1 MAEENLVTNIV
12 AKSNFSDLI
21 ADLNRVSAKL
31 LSLQQTLNTTN
42 KTLAVQAAQMQK
54 SFSQTMRSTGQF
66 STHFVSLQ
74 SDVDKF
80 GRSLDS
86 GRMKL
91 GQYYGAWRDHSRTAG
106 GLIRDLARQQVQLQ
120 NSVLQPMGKNAQG
133 IMQYA
138 VHVPRG
144 LDEIKNKT
152 AIARQEMMIMNKVI
166 QDGAN
171 QVINWGKN
179 TQWAG
184 RQLTVG
190 LTLPIAMFGKAA
202 ADAFREA
209 DEQLVRLTKVYGG
222 VAATSAVELAK
233 VRKEVSETARELSA
247 AYGASFK
254 DTIGLAA
261 DIAATGK
268 QGEELLQST
277 REATRLSILGEVD
290 RQDAM
295 KATLSIQTAFKQNT
309 EELAASINFL
319 NAVENQT
326 STSLADLVEAIPKA
340 GPVVKALGG
349 DVEDLALYLT
359 AMREGGINASEGA
372 NALKSALASI
382 INPTKVAKA
391 QFLGFG
397 IDLEGIVNK
406 NAGNLT
412 QTILSIQSALDA
424 LDPLNKAQAI
434 EQLFGKFQFARM
446 NALFENLGKQGSQ
459 TLQVLDLMKASSDDL
474 ANIAGRELAAITE
487 SASGK
492 YRRAL
497 ETLKADLAGI
507 GEQFLNFGTKIIN
520 IIDGVVRF
528 FNKLP
533 DPVKKILTFVTGL
546 TALTGPIIMLTGLMA
561 NFFGYIAKGLFHLRA
576 LVTGGKNF
584 KLLTPEIIAAEQA
597 GQLMETQFY
606 DDAKAASV
614 LQRAI
619 SNLTAELS
627 LLQTKANSARVAV
640 GPAIS
645 TAAGSV
651 IMEGQARVADPAHP
665 LIGRPYSRSFA
676 HLNPVA
682 GMTEEQRLAQTI
694 FGVAP
699 NPGPLN
705 QKISNNPQMYM
716 DSDLPRIDRV
726 SSAKGFSTGIIAGEA
741 AKWHAM
747 TAALAM
753 QSKEEIS
760 LLKSEVAATGTVTS
774 SLSTSYRAL
783 LPEMTKI
790 TSLAAQEGALIV
802 RQLEA
807 GKLTV
812 DQARSKII
820 ALNAQIEAMIA
831 QTATGIASAQGRTL
845 SLTTV
850 PLTSQPVVD
859 PTTGKSNMKEL
870 FHKGKTASMVD
881 QIARALGVK
890 TSGGGYSI
898 ETTRP
903 RRFNAGGSI
912 ENFGPNK
919 TRVSGP
925 SSIGYDDR
933 LGSIPLGGYVLNQ
946 KASIAN
952 PELVALAPM
961 TYNQGGNIVAELTP
975 QETVFGSGIH
985 NIPGLYGAVDAANR
999 GQKIGGSIVPTRSSY
1014 GLFNPR
1020 LIAAAAN
1027 IRRFF
1032 PGNLTSRHTKPSYEI
1047 KGTQG
1052 AYGGTIT
1059 NPAIVEANRVRMN
1072 LKGRSITRSK
1082 INKLLEKEGVAPDV
1096 LLASIYAGAG
1106 SRRLSTDNL
1115 LEGLV
1120 ASRVITSREAKVLS
1134 DQVFETYAK
1143 KLATLDKVTDVN
1155 NPVLQ
1160 ASMEA
1165 LTATASITA
1174 QKKIRV
1180 LEALNKFA
1188 ASPGA
1193 VADVSSRGS
1202 SGFLQY
1208 ITLND
1213 GTRINLSALE
1223 ARGTGETF
1231 FHAPMPQELKR
1242 VIDSFAMGGPIA
1254 GGSINKNRRS
1264 YGIPALAPAVIARLT
1279 SRWRKPVPF
1288 APPVQKHDWTNTDPL
1303 HGPLFI
1309 GKADIGSE
1317 GVRRSLSYRLPK
1329 NEFGKGDQLVGISPM
1344 FSNDPRYLIERYM
1357 QGDKSVMA
1365 RMQYEQSRGL
1375 NTHPL
1380 SVQALFRSVAKPF
1393 RGTLYR
1399 GMTSQSVADT
1409 FPKHIVEAI
1418 ERARATGDFSALI
1431 GKDFIMRRAS
1441 FTANRLIASFFA
1453 PGRSSGPASSLL
1465 MEARLFGRKVTPTS
1479 QMFPDMKFEA
1489 PYGQNWSTGRS
1500 PLRRRSEEESLV
1512 GGKFIITGFDGK
1524 KLIVEGRAIGGAVS
1538 GATPYMV
1545 GEQGPELFVPESS
1558 GKIIPNRYMAGGD
1571 IIAERSAYGISGN
1584 PAKRAQQEAERQAR
1598 AAAYNMTPAPQP
1610 TSQPGPL
1617 TGSRTTIVGAGGVR
1631 TNVYGVQGSLP
1642 YMPGLT
1648 LGHTPMNML
1657 DDAIQRTTIGIKMM
1671 GDSAAT
1677 AYAAAGAKMTM
1688 AQQQLVSSVTTMGE
1702 SVKSAATSMA
1712 SGIKSA
1718 AASTRAAA
1726 SSFANM
1732 ANPGYAAG
1740 FGRNLAYGTSLVMNP
1755 FGRKS
1760 GAAAG
1765 SRMANF
1771 GTGQM
1776 SGMAGMMV
1784 GSMGGMAVGQKV
1796 GGQTG
1801 AIVGSIAGPAVIM
1814 GITTLIQKIGAAGG
1828 AAKGLGLYLRI
1839 ALGIIGRFIPIVGPI
1854 LLIAQGLNMWRRHTE
1869 DIGKAN
1875 RAVFGPSK
1883 KSLEEVGL
1891 KYTSLNDKLK
1901 TYREQLELSR
1911 AAGLASLSKDG
1922 KTGISALTLT
1932 VKELDKGIQDAK
1944 KNAKES
1950 VQLFN
1955 KTYGKQDVIKL
1966 AASLKQQY
1974 VSAGMSIQEATNKV
1988 YTLIKASNKGAYALE
2003 AISSKAFKSI
2013 TDQAT
2018 AADYALNLIAKTI
2031 NSGDFNTEEVAV
2043 GIQNVIN
2050 SLDAYRASIVGTTI
2064 GGDVISEAEALGL
2077 TMKKIFNSKAELVQ
2091 LDQKTIEQLKS
2102 QNMEL
2107 NYVLTKTETLAGVY
2121 AKIALLQSGSA
2132 DDIDLY
2138 GTTSEQAV
2146 LIAQGAQAYNES
2158 IEKTIE
2164 KDLQLSKITKDLAK
2178 AYNSAAKAAQSLSAA
2193 SYDNIIKQQEAI
2205 IKQIDKELQLR
2216 LKNLDAQEK
2225 AADFA
2230 TSLKKEQL
2238 NYQKAL
2244 MSGDMTA
2251 AAQAQLNIDS
2261 LQRENELMLA
2271 KQAIQD
2277 AADKKKEAAQKKI
2290 DEANKQRD
2298 LLEKRAQA
2306 AQQSAQTAST
2316 SATAFNNFNTTLARL
2331 IGTISPGEILDET
2344 DKEMLKTGLKDA
2356 LDLLKQSGKQGAD
2369 FVKSFMGKNMEGGG
2383 LPYLMS
2389 QSNVAYNDAASGE
2402 FKTAVQEFALAVKEF
2417 GSGRQYSAPTGSD
2430 VYERDDFGPFNSKK
2444 VALKFEHPT
2453 DARKAYGVIANE
2465 GSAGKTYLAW
2475 ASAGYK
2481 FRGYDEKYAKTG
2493 LVDKALQVRTE
2504 YATIPKLA
2512 MGGAIPGYADGGSYA
2527 PGMGGYIKGPGTPTS
2542 DSILLPTG
2550 NGGLIRASDTEFM
2563 QPASSVSYYGTDFME
2578 DLRAR
2583 RIPKEIIS
2591 AAMGGAI
2598 PGYKDGGSVKDGWL
2612 QKWSKSV
2619 SGSPLA
2625 EMLGTAQLLRL
2636 ISGQGSKG
2644 DNLGASI
2651 VPLNLLGSGLGA
2663 KTLANLG
2670 KYAYAIPNKI
2680 NQVRNQAKVN
2690 SMIKGGMWHGSQPMG
2705 FRGEEYLQGS
2715 NILEHAQTSDPYYGM
2730 GFFGT
2735 SSKSEANLY
2744 ASGYNSSNNWGSS
2757 YGSMNQIVGAP
2768 RGKYIDFTRGTN
2780 SLKWQDYELAKAL
2793 GVKKNKWIGEFMPE
2807 NLGDIMSG
2815 QGMTGAIMNRV
2826 SSGRVPEDM
2835 MYAKWLAWNNP
2846 AGVRL
2851 LERAMGGAIPGYHAG
2866 GKVGHKHGG
2875 MPPLSMP
2882 VGSTATVDFNA
2893 KPTTA
2898 SKVSDFIFGD
2908 LTGLNSFNRI
2918 VNKKASALDYVA
2930 MLPVLGAGAKTIN
2943 AAGRSAIEMMGISKG
2958 IPGLGSLLP
2967 KGSIPYVSSMGS
2979 TAVNSA
2985 LAGALGGSK
2994 VASSFAASKLGSD
3007 DLDISGFGGPDILGG
3022 KRLAGTENWGS
3033 LITSDSDINQI
3044 LTALS
3049 AHYGVDIRPTV
3060 VREGMGPHT
3069 AGFYRDQAQSMHF
3082 PDRTRAH
3089 VVAHEATH
3097 AADFQGAY
3105 WSFKEFLDYM
3115 IKVDPAVAKNLFN
3128 EPMLN
3133 AYHVAKRGGNTT
3145 PWLYEAVQNALNR
3158 FAPQYT
3164 PYWKGLLEKNASG
3177 RIPNITP
3184 GGLDLGNSYS
3194 AIYGGRLA
3202 TMLKSSLDEGYEHYR
3217 SPKFWEAIIA
3227 DENMPKHLIAKGRSW
3242 IAALGRYG
3250 VTESTPADDF
3260 GLTKLIEY
3268 AKATGLAMGGS
3279 IPKFHN
3285 GGQVNT
3291 KFAGGETM
3299 ALLKDKEVV
3308 FTQEQMAALGS
3319 MGSTQNSMVP
3329 TSITY
3334 APVINAAPGMDEEML
3349 ANLVMVK
3356 LGTATNVRYRANGST
3371 GQRVIN

>member
-31 LSLQQTLNTTN
+31 LTLQQTLNTTN

-309 EELAASINFL
+309 KELAESINFL

-326 STSLADLVEAIPKA
+326 STSLGDLVEAIPKA

-349 DVEDLALYLT
+349 DVQDLALYLT

-382 INPTKVAKA
+382 INPTKVAKE
-391 QFLGFG
+391 QFMGFG

-627 LLQTKANSARVAV
+627 LLQVKANSARVAV

-651 IMEGQARVADPAHP
+651 LMEGQARVADPAHP

-820 ALNAQIEAMIA
+820 ALNAQIEAMMA
-831 QTATGIASAQGRTL
+831 QTAAGVASAQGRTVA
-845 SLTTV
+845 LTTV

-870 FHKGKTASMVD
+870 FHKGKTGSMVD

-903 RRFNAGGSI
+903 RRYNAGGSI
-912 ENFGPNK
+912 ESFGPNK
-919 TRVSGP
+919 TKVSGP

-946 KASIAN
+946 KASLAN
-952 PELVALAPM
+952 PELAALAPM

-999 GQKIGGSIVPTRSSY
+999 GQKIGGSIVPARSSY
-1014 GLFNPR
+1014 GLINPR

-1032 PGNLTSRHTKPSYEI
+1032 PANLTPKHGKLDYEI

-1082 INKLLEKEGVAPDV
+1082 INRLLEKEGVDPDV
-1096 LLASIYAGAG
+1096 LLASIYAGG
-1106 SRRLSTDNL
+1106 GTRRLSTDNL

-1120 ASRVITSREAKVLS
+1120 SSRVITSTQASDLS

-1165 LTATASITA
+1165 LTATVSITA
-1174 QKKIRV
+1174 QQKVRV

-1242 VIDSFAMGGPIA
+1242 VVDSFAMGGPIA
-1254 GGSINKNRRS
+1254 GGNINKNRRS
-1264 YGIPALAPAVIARLT
+1264 YGIPALSPAVIARLT
-1279 SRWRKPVPF
+1279 SRWRKPAPF

-1309 GKADIGSE
+1309 GTTEAGKIASQ
-1317 GVRRSLSYRLPK
+1317 GVRHAVDYSMR
-1329 NEFGKGDQLVGISPM
+1329 FGGRKQLVGRTPM
-1344 FSNDPRYLIERYM
+1344 FSTDPRYLVERYM
-1357 QGDKSVMA
+1357 QGDKDVMA
-1365 RMQYEQSRGL
+1365 RMQYEQARGL
-1375 NTHPL
+1375 NNHPL
-1380 SVQALFRSVAKPF
+1380 SVQQLFRSVATPF

-1431 GKDFIMRRAS
+1431 GRDFIMRRAS
-1441 FTANRLIASFFA
+1441 FTANRHIASFFA

-1571 IIAERSAYGISGN
+1571 IIAGRSAYGLSGN
-1584 PAKRAQQEAERQAR
+1584 PAKRAEQLAEQAARR
-1598 AAAYNMTPAPQP
+1598 AAHTPPVVPDQP
-1610 TSQPGPL
+1610 KVPGPY
-1617 TGSRTTIVGAGGVR
+1617 GVGRGTIVGLGGVR
-1631 TNVYGVQGSLP
+1631 TNVYGPQGSLP
-1642 YMPGLT
+1642 YMPALGLPFAK
-1648 LGHTPMNML
+1648 LNMAIDSSL
-1657 DDAIQRTTIGIKMM
+1657 DSMTAGLKIASNKFTVSAKAMSDQIRSGM
-1671 GDSAAT
+1671 DSATT
-1677 AYAAAGAKMTM
+1677 AMT
-1688 AQQQLVSSVTTMGE
+1688 S
-1702 SVKSAATSMA
+1702 ATSRFTA
-1712 SGIKSA
+1712 SIQSA

-1740 FGRNLAYGTSLVMNP
+1740 FGRNLAYGTSLMMNP
-1755 FGRKS
+1755 FGRRS

-1814 GITTLIQKIGAAGG
+1814 GITTLIQKIGQAGG

-1955 KTYGKQDVIKL
+1955 KTYGK
-1966 AASLKQQY
+1966 
-1974 VSAGMSIQEATNKV
+1974 
-1988 YTLIKASNKGAYALE
+1988 
-2003 AISSKAFKSI
+2003 
-2013 TDQAT
+2013 
-2018 AADYALNLIAKTI
+2018 
-2031 NSGDFNTEEVAV
+2031 
-2043 GIQNVIN
+2043 
-2050 SLDAYRASIVGTTI
+2050 
-2064 GGDVISEAEALGL
+2064 
-2077 TMKKIFNSKAELVQ
+2077 
-2091 LDQKTIEQLKS
+2091 
-2102 QNMEL
+2102 
-2107 NYVLTKTETLAGVY
+2107 
-2121 AKIALLQSGSA
+2121 
-2132 DDIDLY
+2132 
-2138 GTTSEQAV
+2138 
-2146 LIAQGAQAYNES
+2146 
-2158 IEKTIE
+2158 
-2164 KDLQLSKITKDLAK
+2164 
-2178 AYNSAAKAAQSLSAA
+2178 
-2193 SYDNIIKQQEAI
+2193 
-2205 IKQIDKELQLR
+2205 
-2216 LKNLDAQEK
+2216 
-2225 AADFA
+2225 
-2230 TSLKKEQL
+2230 
-2238 NYQKAL
+2238 
-2244 MSGDMTA
+2244 
-2251 AAQAQLNIDS
+2251 
-2261 LQRENELMLA
+2261 
-2271 KQAIQD
+2271 
-2277 AADKKKEAAQKKI
+2277 
-2290 DEANKQRD
+2290 
-2298 LLEKRAQA
+2298 
-2306 AQQSAQTAST
+2306 
-2316 SATAFNNFNTTLARL
+2316 ARC
-2331 IGTISPGEILDET
+2331 
-2344 DKEMLKTGLKDA
+2344 
-2356 LDLLKQSGKQGAD
+2356 
-2369 FVKSFMGKNMEGGG
+2369 
-2383 LPYLMS
+2383 Y
-2389 QSNVAYNDAASGE
+2389 
-2402 FKTAVQEFALAVKEF
+2402 
-2417 GSGRQYSAPTGSD
+2417 
-2430 VYERDDFGPFNSKK
+2430 
-2444 VALKFEHPT
+2444 
-2453 DARKAYGVIANE
+2453 
-2465 GSAGKTYLAW
+2465 
-2475 ASAGYK
+2475 
-2481 FRGYDEKYAKTG
+2481 
-2493 LVDKALQVRTE
+2493 
-2504 YATIPKLA
+2504 
-2512 MGGAIPGYADGGSYA
+2512 
-2527 PGMGGYIKGPGTPTS
+2527 
-2542 DSILLPTG
+2542 
-2550 NGGLIRASDTEFM
+2550 
-2563 QPASSVSYYGTDFME
+2563 
-2578 DLRAR
+2578 
-2583 RIPKEIIS
+2583 
-2591 AAMGGAI
+2591 
-2598 PGYKDGGSVKDGWL
+2598 
-2612 QKWSKSV
+2612 
-2619 SGSPLA
+2619 
-2625 EMLGTAQLLRL
+2625 
-2636 ISGQGSKG
+2636 
-2644 DNLGASI
+2644 
-2651 VPLNLLGSGLGA
+2651 
-2663 KTLANLG
+2663 
-2670 KYAYAIPNKI
+2670 
-2680 NQVRNQAKVN
+2680 
-2690 SMIKGGMWHGSQPMG
+2690 
-2705 FRGEEYLQGS
+2705 
-2715 NILEHAQTSDPYYGM
+2715 
-2730 GFFGT
+2730 
-2735 SSKSEANLY
+2735 
-2744 ASGYNSSNNWGSS
+2744 
-2757 YGSMNQIVGAP
+2757 
-2768 RGKYIDFTRGTN
+2768 
-2780 SLKWQDYELAKAL
+2780 
-2793 GVKKNKWIGEFMPE
+2793 
-2807 NLGDIMSG
+2807 
-2815 QGMTGAIMNRV
+2815 
-2826 SSGRVPEDM
+2826 
-2835 MYAKWLAWNNP
+2835 
-2846 AGVRL
+2846 
-2851 LERAMGGAIPGYHAG
+2851 
-2866 GKVGHKHGG
+2866 
-2875 MPPLSMP
+2875 
-2882 VGSTATVDFNA
+2882 
-2893 KPTTA
+2893 
-2898 SKVSDFIFGD
+2898 
-2908 LTGLNSFNRI
+2908 
-2918 VNKKASALDYVA
+2918 
-2930 MLPVLGAGAKTIN
+2930 
-2943 AAGRSAIEMMGISKG
+2943 
-2958 IPGLGSLLP
+2958 
-2967 KGSIPYVSSMGS
+2967 
-2979 TAVNSA
+2979 
-2985 LAGALGGSK
+2985 
-2994 VASSFAASKLGSD
+2994 
-3007 DLDISGFGGPDILGG
+3007 
-3022 KRLAGTENWGS
+3022 
-3033 LITSDSDINQI
+3033 
-3044 LTALS
+3044 
-3049 AHYGVDIRPTV
+3049 
-3060 VREGMGPHT
+3060 
-3069 AGFYRDQAQSMHF
+3069 
-3082 PDRTRAH
+3082 
-3089 VVAHEATH
+3089 
-3097 AADFQGAY
+3097 
-3105 WSFKEFLDYM
+3105 
-3115 IKVDPAVAKNLFN
+3115 
-3128 EPMLN
+3128 
-3133 AYHVAKRGGNTT
+3133 
-3145 PWLYEAVQNALNR
+3145 
-3158 FAPQYT
+3158 
-3164 PYWKGLLEKNASG
+3164 
-3177 RIPNITP
+3177 
-3184 GGLDLGNSYS
+3184 
-3194 AIYGGRLA
+3194 
-3202 TMLKSSLDEGYEHYR
+3202 
-3217 SPKFWEAIIA
+3217 
-3227 DENMPKHLIAKGRSW
+3227 
-3242 IAALGRYG
+3242 
-3250 VTESTPADDF
+3250 
-3260 GLTKLIEY
+3260 
-3268 AKATGLAMGGS
+3268 
-3279 IPKFHN
+3279 
-3285 GGQVNT
+3285 
-3291 KFAGGETM
+3291 
-3299 ALLKDKEVV
+3299 
-3308 FTQEQMAALGS
+3308 
-3319 MGSTQNSMVP
+3319 
-3329 TSITY
+3329 
-3334 APVINAAPGMDEEML
+3334 
-3349 ANLVMVK
+3349 
-3356 LGTATNVRYRANGST
+3356 
-3371 GQRVIN
+3371 